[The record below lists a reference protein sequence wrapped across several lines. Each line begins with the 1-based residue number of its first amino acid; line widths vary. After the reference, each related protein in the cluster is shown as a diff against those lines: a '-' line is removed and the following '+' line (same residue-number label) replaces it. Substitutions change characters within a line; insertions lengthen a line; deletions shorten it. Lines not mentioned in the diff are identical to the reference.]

1 MKFNEPV
8 RPASIGRKQ
17 VAFEIGNNPS
27 ALTLIEN
34 DDNDN
39 NDSQSQIGQDNATL
53 AETMKLARV
62 AAYSAASS
70 GVANNTNRIW
80 GTQSIR
86 NWTHYANNLFPTTSL
101 IHWADDVDNLGN
113 IRSGLAYVDTADP
126 TIIRVTKAGWY
137 LVNVHFYQG
146 DHTLNNNKN
155 GLYVISSDSPDTTT
169 GVAYNYVTGYPS
181 LGISQLVPVP
191 GYNAN
196 GDPASPNASHGQG
209 GFQVV
214 WQVGPHQ
221 NVLDITSTNSYAFI
235 QIVWLMPWESDLFY
249 NGA

>member
-1 MKFNEPV
+1 MKFNEPI
-8 RPASIGRKQ
+8 RPAGIGKNQ
-17 VAFEIGNNPS
+17 VAFETGQKPTLL
-27 ALTLIEN
+27 ALIEN
-34 DDNDN
+34 DEN
-39 NDSQSQIGQDNATL
+39 SQTDPNSTEAQLQATL

-80 GTQSIR
+80 GTQSII
-86 NWTHYANNLFPTTSL
+86 NWTHNANHSIPTTSL
-101 IHWADDVDNLGN
+101 IHWADDVDNLSN
-113 IRSGLAYVDTADP
+113 IRSGLAYVDTKDP

-169 GVAYNYVTGYPS
+169 GVAYNYVSGYPS

-191 GYNAN
+191 GYLQ
-196 GDPASPNASHGQG
+196 GTLASPNASHGQG

-221 NVLDITSTNSYAFI
+221 NAINITSTNSYAFI

>member
-1 MKFNEPV
+1 MKFNEPI
-8 RPASIGRKQ
+8 RPAGIGKNQ
-17 VAFEIGNNPS
+17 VAFETGQKPTLL
-27 ALTLIEN
+27 ALIEN
-34 DDNDN
+34 DEN
-39 NDSQSQIGQDNATL
+39 SQTDPNSTEAQLQATL

-80 GTQSIR
+80 GTQSII
-86 NWTHYANNLFPTTSL
+86 NWTHNANHLTNTTSL
-101 IHWADDVDNLGN
+101 IHWADDVDNLSN
-113 IRSGLAYVDTADP
+113 IRSGLAYVDTEDP

-169 GVAYNYVTGYPS
+169 GVAYNYVSGYPS

-191 GYNAN
+191 GYLQ
-196 GDPASPNASHGQG
+196 GTPASPNASHGQG

-221 NVLDITSTNSYAFI
+221 NVINITSTNSYAFI

>member
-27 ALTLIEN
+27 ALTLIVNE
-34 DDNDN
+34 DNDN

-80 GTQSIR
+80 GTQSII
-86 NWTHYANNLFPTTSL
+86 NWTHNANHSIPTTSL
-101 IHWADDVDNLGN
+101 IHWADDVDNLSN
-113 IRSGLAYVDTADP
+113 IRSGLAYVDTEDP

-146 DHTLNNNKN
+146 DHSLNNNKN
-155 GLYVISSDSPDTTT
+155 GLFVISSDSPDTTT
-169 GVAYNYVTGYPS
+169 GVAYNYVSGYPS
-181 LGISQLVPVP
+181 LGTSQLVPVP
-191 GYNAN
+191 GYLQ
-196 GDPASPNASHGQG
+196 GTPASPNASHGQG

-221 NVLDITSTNSYAFI
+221 NAINITSTNSYAFI

-249 NGA
+249 NGS

>member
-34 DDNDN
+34 EDNDN

-80 GTQSIR
+80 GTQSII
-86 NWTHYANNLFPTTSL
+86 NWTHNANHSIPTTSL
-101 IHWADDVDNLGN
+101 IHWADDVDNLSN
-113 IRSGLAYVDTADP
+113 IRSGLAYVDTEDP

-169 GVAYNYVTGYPS
+169 GVAYNYVSGYPS

-191 GYNAN
+191 GYNGN
-196 GDPASPNASHGQG
+196 GDPASPNGSHGQG
-209 GFQVV
+209 GLQVV

-221 NVLDITSTNSYAFI
+221 NALNITSTNSYAFI